1 MLTVAEA
8 DALFARR
15 RDAWLREDLDAYL
28 ACWAED
34 MTFASPVHPDPIRGR
49 DAYASVI
56 RASAAMVRPL
66 RFDIDHLAVRGDVV
80 LAEWEIEAE
89 HRASGARLRW
99 RGMSAAEYRD
109 GLIVWWREYWNPA
122 ALGLPG

>member
-1 MLTVAEA
+1 MMTMAEA

-28 ACWAED
+28 ACWAQD
-34 MTFASPVHPDPIRGR
+34 MTFVSPVHQEPVRGR
-49 DAYASVI
+49 DAYATLI
-56 RASAAMVRPL
+56 RASAAAVRPL
-66 RFDIDHLAVRGDVV
+66 RFDVAHLAVRDDVV

-99 RGMSAAEYRD
+99 RGMSVAGYRD
-109 GLIVWWREYWNPA
+109 GRIAWWREYWNPA
-122 ALGLPG
+122 TLGLGA

>member
-1 MLTVAEA
+1 MLTAAQA

-15 RDAWLREDLDAYL
+15 RDAWLNEDLDAYL
-28 ACWAED
+28 ACWAEE
-34 MTFASPVHPDPIRGR
+34 MTFASPVHPDGLRGR
-49 DAYASVI
+49 EAYASLI
-56 RASAAMVRPL
+56 RASAGTVRPV
-66 RFDIDHLAVRGDVV
+66 RFDIAHLAVRGDVV

-109 GLIVWWREYWNPA
+109 GLIVWWREYWNPS
-122 ALGLPG
+122 ALGLPA